1 MEKRKM
7 SCDFCKRFDFSSAKI
22 EVDKYNA
29 RILLALCDTKFDKT
43 EQFNFCPKCGHKLPK
58 ENNKHTVQMVCDN
71 YDVLHN
77 PKVKEKYPT
86 LEPKMAFIDIRFQYE
101 IPETCQQFLQ
111 TVQDEVGELGIKIEV
126 HIG

>member
-1 MEKRKM
+1 M
-7 SCDFCKRFDFSSAKI
+7 SCEFCKRFDFSSAKI

-29 RILLALCDTKFDKT
+29 RILLALCDTQFDKT

-58 ENNKHTVQMVCDN
+58 ENNKHTVQMVCDH

-86 LEPKMAFIDIRFQYE
+86 LYE
-101 IPETCQQFLQ
+101 EVYQHDKVSLSSWYTLS
-111 TVQDEVGELGIKIEV
+111 DEAYHEFKKYIVDDSISYFG
-126 HIG
+126 

>member
-1 MEKRKM
+1 M
-7 SCDFCKRFDFSSAKI
+7 SCEFCKRFDFSSAKI

-86 LEPKMAFIDIRFQYE
+86 LYE
-101 IPETCQQFLQ
+101 EVYQHDKVSLSSWYTLS
-111 TVQDEVGELGIKIEV
+111 DEAYHEFKKYVVDDSISYFG
-126 HIG
+126 